1 MILDYTN
8 VLREFIDWIYNSSDL
23 GNYSRS
29 SNARRF
35 LPLKGF

>member
-8 VLREFIDWIYNSSDL
+8 FLRQFIDWIYNLGDL
-23 GNYSRS
+23 GNYIKS